1 MGMKSNVASP
11 QRRFS
16 SLRRRS
22 LQGSSTSDAVSVNGS
37 PGVGTPPGTRSA
49 SVKFAINADTAQQST
64 QPKVVYNNTTIYTPI
79 PSVGSG
85 RGTETAQ
92 VHFAVEVKLL
102 NDEQEA
108 LLIDVNATAFGQWLF
123 DEVISRL
130 GGLLESDYFGLR
142 YLDKNKQRQWLD
154 LSKTVYKQLKNVI
167 PRSLNFRVK
176 HYPAKPLKELKQE
189 KSRYY
194 LYLQLRRDLHSG
206 RLVGRNND
214 MHVLAAHILQA
225 EIGDIDKLEDYLG
238 ANGSLA
244 DLKMFENMTP
254 RVEDK
259 IRELYKTLRGL
270 SVTEAEGKFLER
282 ASELETYGVEP
293 VFVQDRKGNH
303 FYVGLSHEGVTAFRG
318 NRKAHVFS
326 WSKIHR
332 ISYDGKLFIIQVEW
346 EQRRH
351 TLGFKCQTT
360 EAAEALWKWA
370 VDRQCFFTLNKSTDA
385 KASKASGRLFRKRQS
400 HSFTGRCQKEML
412 QMATSMPNIPQPSVS
427 RSRSLLNIA
436 KSVSASRQTKSHEQL
451 NRSLEGST
459 NHLANGN
466 TTPPRSASIDVL
478 SGCVRLAGVASES
491 AEQLNRRPSEAANHS
506 NHVKMYHSN
515 EVIATTASLP
525 TPTPPTTTTT
535 NSNGDLSPAVGMAW
549 SPMPLRKADT
559 LDEVASKEVEA
570 VLTHA
575 EIMRLVAHRQIE
587 DSEPEEGVNA
597 NNEME
602 KLGKK
607 NAASL
612 LSALEEKGRKMD
624 EKEAKNKAEE
634 EEKEEKEETMV
645 DVTTPPLPS
654 ATASSPCKLDR
665 QGSLDCSSQNHS
677 SSTSESFATQV
688 HRPEASTMVLER
700 ADTVPSDSTPLSS
713 SSTPPSPR
721 PEVNLATHS
730 AVVDPPL
737 DFADAPSLQKDIY
750 FPYLSKVRNLDQDG
764 CDQEALYQPLRF
776 DKPTRDPF
784 ALPSRLQ
791 ELRIS
796 VDPPVYSF
804 ASSPAKSSV
813 AEPPR
818 LPAESVVKAPLCVD
832 KSPLLLRHGYTL
844 YRGCEFD
851 HLQSH
856 LDGDVGAA
864 ENNEVG
870 PRPTVVR
877 AGCAPPVEEPIIVA
891 EYYVPLCDDEEEE
904 EEEEE
909 DEEDE
914 DEDGNE
920 AKLNDVA
927 GPKKV
932 AVTPFNWSAASAR
945 IDKILPAKIQDPP
958 RLPPM
963 TTVILSQEIVT
974 PRMDAIDTH
983 HKEVD
988 RLPQVSAESASE
1000 ALVRSLPKQA
1010 TKNVSPMSTG
1020 GWETTKLE
1028 PSLQRTLIQVSKTE
1042 ALGERQPGQEQ
1053 TLPSSRPSGSAS
1065 TITERPVSSAV
1076 VQVFWFLLVFLFVHH
1091 ILKLLRVGPILGF
1104 FGATGPEAVGYWN
1117 AMEAMV
1123 NFFLFRLF

>member
-1 MGMKSNVASP
+1 MGIKSNVASP
-11 QRRFS
+11 RRRFS

-22 LQGSSTSDAVSVNGS
+22 LQGSNTAGVIPINGS
-37 PGVGTPPGTRSA
+37 PDVATTPGTRSA
-49 SVKFAINADTAQQST
+49 SVKFAISADTAQQST

-85 RGTETAQ
+85 RGADLAQ
-92 VHFAVEVKLL
+92 VHFMVEVKLL
-102 NDEQEA
+102 NDEQEP
-108 LLIDVNATAFGQWLF
+108 LLIDVNAAAFGQWLF
-123 DEVISRL
+123 DEVIKQL

-176 HYPAKPLKELKQE
+176 HYPARPLKELKQE
-189 KSRYY
+189 KSRYL

-206 RLVGRNND
+206 RLIGRNND
-214 MHVLAAHILQA
+214 MHVLAAYILQA

-244 DLKMFENMTP
+244 DLKMFENMTL

-270 SVTEAEGKFLER
+270 SVAEAEGKFLER

-385 KASKASGRLFRKRQS
+385 KASKASGRFFKKRQFY
-400 HSFTGRCQKEML
+400 SFTGRCQKEML
-412 QMATSMPNIPQPSVS
+412 QITTSMPNIPQPSVS

-436 KSVSASRQTKSHEQL
+436 KSVSQSRQTKSHEQL
-451 NRSLEGST
+451 NRSLEEST
-459 NHLANGN
+459 NHLTNEN
-466 TTPPRSASIDVL
+466 TPPPRSASIDVL

-491 AEQLNRRPSEAANHS
+491 AEQLNRRPSEATNH
-506 NHVKMYHSN
+506 NNQVKMYHSN
-515 EVIATTASLP
+515 EVIPATASLAM
-525 TPTPPTTTTT
+525 TTTA
-535 NSNGDLSPAVGMAW
+535 NGDLSPAVSMAW

-559 LDEVASKEVEA
+559 LDEVASKEVDA

-575 EIMRLVAHRQIE
+575 EIMRLVAHRQSE
-587 DSEPEEGVNA
+587 DSKPEEGA
-597 NNEME
+597 TTSDEIE
-602 KLGKK
+602 KSPKK
-607 NAASL
+607 DAISLPSAS
-612 LSALEEKGRKMD
+612 EWNDRKMD
-624 EKEAKNKAEE
+624 EGEKKKNKEE
-634 EEKEEKEETMV
+634 GPRV
-645 DVTTPPLPS
+645 DDVTPS
-654 ATASSPCKLDR
+654 LSSPTASPCNSDR
-665 QGSLDCSSQNHS
+665 QGSLDQSSQNHS
-677 SSTSESFATQV
+677 STTSESFATQV
-688 HRPEASTMVLER
+688 HRPEASAVLLER

-713 SSTPPSPR
+713 STTPPSSPN
-721 PEVNLATHS
+721 PEVNLATRS
-730 AVVDPPL
+730 AIVDPPS
-737 DFADAPSLQKDIY
+737 DFADTPSPQKDIY

-764 CDQEALYQPLRF
+764 CGQEPLYQPLLF

-791 ELRIS
+791 ELSIS
-796 VDPPVYSF
+796 VNQPSDSVTSY
-804 ASSPAKSSV
+804 PAKKSV
-813 AEPPR
+813 AELARWPN
-818 LPAESVVKAPLCVD
+818 ESVVKAPLCVD
-832 KSPLLLRHGYTL
+832 KSSLLLRHGYTPHRD
-844 YRGCEFD
+844 YD
-851 HLQSH
+851 SAHLQSQ
-856 LDGDVGAA
+856 LDVEAGIR

-891 EYYVPLCDDEEEE
+891 EYYVPLCDDEEE
-904 EEEEE
+904 
-909 DEEDE
+909 D
-914 DEDGNE
+914 DEDGSE
-920 AKLNDVA
+920 AELKEVA
-927 GPKKV
+927 GPRKV
-932 AVTPFNWSAASAR
+932 AVTPFDWSAASAR
-945 IDKILPAKIQDPP
+945 IDKILPAETQDTPRPP
-958 RLPPM
+958 PV
-963 TTVILSQEIVT
+963 TTVILSQEILT
-974 PRMDAIDTH
+974 PRLETIDTYR
-983 HKEVD
+983 KEVD
-988 RLPQVSAESASE
+988 SLPKASNESAVE
-1000 ALVRSLPKQA
+1000 TPVRSLPSPRRKESNSIHQLNKEPFKEA
-1010 TKNVSPMSTG
+1010 IKNPVLRSVGPEG
-1020 GWETTKLE
+1020 ADRWEATKLE
-1028 PSLQRTLIQVSKTE
+1028 PSLQRTLVQVPKME
-1042 ALGERQPGQEQ
+1042 DVEVREMGQEQ
-1053 TLPSSRPSGSAS
+1053 TLPCSRPLSSAP
-1065 TITERPVSSAV
+1065 TTAERPITSAI

-1091 ILKLLRVGPILGF
+1091 VLKALRVGPILGF
-1104 FGATGPEAVGYWN
+1104 FGATGPEAIGYWN

-1123 NFFLFRLF
+1123 DFLLFRLF